1 MEIEKKFLIE
11 SDIEKFLQ
19 NLPCKEIFQ
28 YYINIE
34 DNEERYRKKDDKF
47 FHTIKRAT
55 SNYLIREEFEIEC
68 SKAEFENNKDRMIG
82 NMIHKLRYNFDLDE
96 GLVAEIDVF
105 KEQLEGLVLVEVEFK
120 TEEQAVNF
128 TPLSFFGKD
137 VTDDKKYKNK
147 NLIFLSYINKNLLK
161 I

>member
-19 NLPCKEIFQ
+19 NLPFKEIFQ

-55 SNYLIREEFEIEC
+55 YNYLVREEFEIEC

-128 TPLSFFGKD
+128 TPPSFFGKD
-137 VTDDKKYKNK
+137 LTDDKKYKNK